1 MNWEFQKE
9 RCTEKLKSMT
19 LLKFHPGKWI
29 LLILISV
36 SSLNSCKYSFTGA
49 SISPEVK
56 TISVDFFKA
65 YAQLA
70 PPVLEQTFT
79 EALKEIF
86 VSQTNLRLVENGG
99 DLQFEGRIVGYQSG
113 PISVG
118 VDQKANQERLT
129 ITVQVKF
136 TNVTDSKNDFDRAF
150 TRFKDYDATQNIST
164 IETELIRDINEQ
176 LVQTI
181 FDASVSNW

>member
-1 MNWEFQKE
+1 
-9 RCTEKLKSMT
+9 MT
-19 LLKFHPGKWI
+19 LLRFHKSKWLLLVI
-29 LLILISV
+29 LSV

-56 TISVDFFKA
+56 TISVDFFKS

-70 PPVLEQTFT
+70 PPLLEQSFT

-86 VSQTNLRLVENGG
+86 VSQTNLKLVENGG
-99 DLQFEGRIVGYQSG
+99 DLQFEGKIVGYQSG

-118 VDQKANQERLT
+118 IDQKANQERLT

-136 TNVTDSKNDFDRAF
+136 TNVTDSKNDFDKSF
-150 TRFKDYDATQNIST
+150 SRFKDYDATQNLSS
-164 IETELIRDINEQ
+164 IETELIRDINDQ

>member
-1 MNWEFQKE
+1 
-9 RCTEKLKSMT
+9 MT
-19 LLKFHPGKWI
+19 LLKFHGSKWLMLV
-29 LLILISV
+29 LLSFL
-36 SSLNSCKYSFTGA
+36 SLNSCKYSFTGA

-56 TISVDFFKA
+56 TISVDFFKS

-70 PPVLEQTFT
+70 PPVLEQSFT

-86 VSQTNLRLVENGG
+86 VSQTNLRLVESGG
-99 DLQFEGRIVGYQSG
+99 DLQFEGKIVGYQSG

-136 TNVTDSKNDFDRAF
+136 TNLTDSKNDFDKSF
-150 TRFKDYDATQNIST
+150 SRFKDYDATQNLSS
-164 IETELIRDINEQ
+164 IETELIRDINDQ